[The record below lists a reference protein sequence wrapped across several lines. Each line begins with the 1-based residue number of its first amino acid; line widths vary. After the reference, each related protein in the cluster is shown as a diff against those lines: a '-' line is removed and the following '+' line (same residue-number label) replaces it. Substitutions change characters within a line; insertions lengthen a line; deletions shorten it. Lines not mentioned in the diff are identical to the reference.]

1 MNTLSILD
9 EVVSILENDVNAQR
23 ITRLILFAC
32 KEIWENNPSV
42 LEQTN
47 LREIIGNLCAK
58 YNQIEDIE
66 AVLNSIVSKVNKKT
80 EYALTANTIITQI
93 KRLYEEEDTEVE
105 TTISNS
111 SVLQVPT
118 YFVEPL
124 SSMSP
129 ATSETKQISNIG
141 YLFDVRQKIIQQTN
155 PLRAKILIFSTVYH
169 EFSFSNEQDWS
180 LLKTQELDNLLRLLF
195 EACPTFNDLKSR
207 LYKTAS
213 NLDNSDENTQ
223 AASVI
228 IQAMTPCY
236 AQEQEQPEQ
245 HEAENINNQNEQD
258 DYDQTHL
265 MNKSYQQRTLNNHQE
280 DYFDP
285 GEITMMGQ
293 PGAANFYY
301 NPQASQLW
309 PNHTIFAPG
318 DDTQTSDPDATCELS
333 PQMQRYYVPEPVETT
348 EDSHHATAPAINIS
362 NISNSIKQK
371 LELEE
376 EIKLLVSDSVNNV
389 THTVERTLSDLEF
402 ALNNKVLT
410 NNVEEHL
417 ARKYKTLRDFVGNVE
432 GFTAQLI
439 QILNQ
444 LESEERQRL
453 NLHTPTVNSSE
464 TEAQSPTHGKINQQ
478 RLMELAKQGNPKAI
492 AVFLNQFLQPKGIT
506 AMTLL
511 REGCF
516 HIVLDSSEVPE
527 QEKIAT
533 FVQNKLATLKSK
545 SITYV
550 KVHGRLAGNKSVA
563 WTQEIVNLKH

>member
-1 MNTLSILD
+1 MKTLSILD

-32 KEIWENNPSV
+32 KEIWENDASV
-42 LEQTN
+42 LERTN
-47 LREIIGNLCAK
+47 LREIIRNLCAK

-80 EYALTANTIITQI
+80 EYALTANTIITQV

-111 SVLQVPT
+111 CALQVPT

-124 SSMSP
+124 NSMPPP
-129 ATSETKQISNIG
+129 AREAEPLSNIG

-169 EFSFSNEQDWS
+169 EFSFSNERDWS

-195 EACPTFNDLKSR
+195 DACPTLTDLESR

-223 AASVI
+223 AASII
-228 IQAMTPCY
+228 IQAMTGCY
-236 AQEQEQPEQ
+236 TQEQQAQ
-245 HEAENINNQNEQD
+245 HQIENINYQNEQEE
-258 DYDQTHL
+258 YDQTHL
-265 MNKSYQQRTLNNHQE
+265 MNNNHQKISPNNH
-280 DYFDP
+280 DDDCFDP

-293 PGAANFYY
+293 AGAANFYY
-301 NPQASQLW
+301 HPPANHLW
-309 PNHTIFAPG
+309 PNHTTFAPG

-333 PQMQRYYVPEPVETT
+333 PQMQTYYVSEPVETT
-348 EDSHHATAPAINIS
+348 EDSHNGTAPVI

-371 LELEE
+371 LEVEE
-376 EIKLLVSDSVNNV
+376 EIKVLVSESGNAVI
-389 THTVERTLSDLEF
+389 HTVERTLSDLEF
-402 ALNNKVLT
+402 SLNKKVCSD
-410 NNVEEHL
+410 NVEENL
-417 ARKYKTLRDFVGNVE
+417 ARKYKALRDFIGNVE

-453 NLHTPTVNSSE
+453 NPHVASVNSSE
-464 TEAQSPTHGKINQQ
+464 AEAHGPTHGKINQQ
-478 RLMELAKQGNPKAI
+478 RLVELAKQGNPKAI
-492 AVFLNQFLQPKGIT
+492 AVFLNQFLQSKGIT

-516 HIVLDSSEVPE
+516 HIVLDSTEVPD
-527 QEKIAT
+527 QGVTAI
-533 FVQNKLATLKSK
+533 FVQKKLESLRSK

-550 KVHGRLAGNKSVA
+550 KVHGRLSGNKSVA
-563 WTQEIVNLKH
+563 WTQEIINLKH